1 MASPS
6 YLTKEGVEKYRA
18 ELKNL
23 EGPVRLDL
31 AKRLRAAIQMGDLS
45 ENADYSA
52 AKEEQAFIEGR
63 ILELTNLLRDVVII
77 EDLPSGSEIVNI
89 GSQVTICEEGET
101 DEETYMLVGPKETDP
116 KNGRISFDSPIGSAL
131 MGKKR
136 GDQVVVTTPAGDIK
150 FNVIKVS

>member
-18 ELKNL
+18 ELKHL
-23 EGPVRLDL
+23 EGPVRQDL

-63 ILELTNLLRDVVII
+63 ILELTNLLRDVII
-77 EDLPSGSEIVNI
+77 IDDLPADVDAVNI
-89 GSQVTICEEGET
+89 GCQVTIRESGEE

-131 MGKKR
+131 MGHR
-136 GDQVVVTTPAGDIK
+136 VGDEVTVTTPAGPINFKIIK
-150 FNVIKVS
+150 IN

>member
-18 ELKNL
+18 ELNDL

-63 ILELTNLLRDVVII
+63 ILELTNLLRDVILI
-77 EDLPSGSEIVNI
+77 DDLPIGSEVVNI

-101 DEETYMLVGPKETDP
+101 DEETYMLVGPKESDP

-131 MGKKR
+131 MGKKVN
-136 GDQVVVTTPAGDIK
+136 DLIIVSTPAGEIK
-150 FNVIKVS
+150 FKVLKVA